1 MSPRPE
7 RSRPRLSAP
16 VGLLLWL
23 GLLTL
28 LILLGVWQWQQ
39 GGRIQSDILAM
50 LPKVQEDPLA
60 EAALK
65 RMEQKLGN
73 QVYIGLIAKDKPQ
86 AIDAGKQ
93 LQSALEKEQGAFKRV
108 RSAEADS
115 FSALGRFYF
124 PYRMGLLSD
133 SQRQQ
138 LASGELTP
146 LIQNAQQQLYSAF
159 GAAGS
164 ELIAEDPL
172 LLFPDWLKSLAEGRS
187 LTQAEG
193 ILLAPTPQGQYAAI
207 VMAEGI
213 GSAFNPQQQATQL
226 KALEQALAP
235 LPQDIRVLKA
245 GALFHAAAATES
257 AKSEINRI
265 GLVSLLGVILLV
277 LLAFR
282 SLMPLT
288 VALLTLGSGFLAA
301 TVTTLTL
308 FGELHLLT
316 LVFGTSLIGIAIDYS
331 FHFYCERLQHPKA
344 SPRQVI
350 GLIFPAVTLALITS
364 VGAYL
369 GIGLAPFPG
378 MQQVA
383 VFCASGLI
391 FTWLTLLL
399 AYPAI
404 AASPLLA
411 GDSRL
416 ALAGRLLNLWQALGR
431 RSSLLILVPLG
442 LLLLFGGINLKAN
455 DDIRALQSSPP
466 AVSEPENALRQLLSG
481 GTDNQFLLV
490 RGDSAEEMLQRLE
503 QLAPGLKRLIAEGKL
518 GNSVNIARYFPS
530 TKRQQ
535 QDHQLQGLIYRQ
547 TDTVL
552 DTLGLNAELA
562 GPLSRQWAEFQ
573 PLSATDWLA
582 SEGAKSSGLS
592 DLYLTPT
599 DGITAHA
606 AIVLLGGIHDLD
618 ALKQLASSNPGVQLV
633 DKVADISALMA
644 KYRQLTLLM
653 LALALALAAMIFSW
667 RFGLRRGLW
676 VALVPTLAA
685 ILTLGALG
693 WLGSGLTLFHA
704 LALVLVF
711 GIGVDYSLFFAEAKQ
726 HPRGVMLAVLMS
738 AASTLLAFG
747 LLALSDTYAIAA
759 FGITLALG
767 IGFTLLLAPLTST
780 LTRNAK

>member
-7 RSRPRLSAP
+7 PARPWLSAP

-159 GAAGS
+159 GTAGS
-164 ELIAEDPL
+164 DLIAEDPL

-187 LTQAEG
+187 LTQADG

-213 GSAFNPQQQATQL
+213 GSAFNPQQQAIQL

-383 VFCASGLI
+383 VFCASG
-391 FTWLTLLL
+391 
-399 AYPAI
+399 
-404 AASPLLA
+404 
-411 GDSRL
+411 
-416 ALAGRLLNLWQALGR
+416 
-431 RSSLLILVPLG
+431 
-442 LLLLFGGINLKAN
+442 
-455 DDIRALQSSPP
+455 
-466 AVSEPENALRQLLSG
+466 
-481 GTDNQFLLV
+481 
-490 RGDSAEEMLQRLE
+490 
-503 QLAPGLKRLIAEGKL
+503 
-518 GNSVNIARYFPS
+518 
-530 TKRQQ
+530 
-535 QDHQLQGLIYRQ
+535 
-547 TDTVL
+547 
-552 DTLGLNAELA
+552 
-562 GPLSRQWAEFQ
+562 
-573 PLSATDWLA
+573 
-582 SEGAKSSGLS
+582 
-592 DLYLTPT
+592 
-599 DGITAHA
+599 
-606 AIVLLGGIHDLD
+606 
-618 ALKQLASSNPGVQLV
+618 
-633 DKVADISALMA
+633 
-644 KYRQLTLLM
+644 
-653 LALALALAAMIFSW
+653 
-667 RFGLRRGLW
+667 
-676 VALVPTLAA
+676 
-685 ILTLGALG
+685 
-693 WLGSGLTLFHA
+693 
-704 LALVLVF
+704 
-711 GIGVDYSLFFAEAKQ
+711 
-726 HPRGVMLAVLMS
+726 
-738 AASTLLAFG
+738 
-747 LLALSDTYAIAA
+747 
-759 FGITLALG
+759 
-767 IGFTLLLAPLTST
+767 
-780 LTRNAK
+780 